1 MNKNADTANVLL
13 KLRKQYDNRMTVAW
27 ITDFCVALTVKR
39 CLVSAVN
46 LLVRIRTM
54 PFLEDFDNL
63 DKMNDIEINK

>member
-13 KLRKQYDNRMTVAW
+13 ELRKQYDVRMTVAW
-27 ITDFCVALTVKR
+27 ITDFCVAPTVKR